1 MLLKCP
7 SCGGHIRLTDPV
19 QDDKIRYLCQECN
32 QIVHLDVHWDAV
44 PTTSSP
50 PPNPSLQHTPRVLIV
65 DDSETFLA
73 LAGDLLMRN
82 GFDVLK
88 ARDGFE
94 GLRKISAEKP
104 DLILL
109 DLSMPGMSG
118 FEVLQALRTD
128 SAYKALLHIPIL
140 VTSGVYNPAEI
151 ELIRDYGASGF
162 LNKESVQDLLVYRVQ
177 TLLASK
183 TQGSADVPS
192 A

>member
-1 MLLKCP
+1 MIAK
-7 SCGGHIRLTDPV
+7 H
-19 QDDKIRYLCQECN
+19 
-32 QIVHLDVHWDAV
+32 
-44 PTTSSP
+44 
-50 PPNPSLQHTPRVLIV
+50 
-65 DDSETFLA
+65 FLA

-162 LNKESVQDLLVYRVQ
+162 LNKESVQDLLVYRIQ
-177 TLLASK
+177 TLLSFSK

>member
-7 SCGGHIRLTDPV
+7 SCGAHIRLTDPV

-32 QIVHLDVHWDAV
+32 QIVHLDVHWDAI

-104 DLILL
+104 DLVLL